1 MGNKKILI
9 AGAGLSG
16 LSVAYKLSQ
25 KGFNAKVIEKNN
37 FVGGISSTFAYKD
50 FLLDYGPHKIYT
62 IMPEIENFIKG
73 LLKEELLKKPK
84 KCLVFLEGKF
94 FNYPVRI
101 PQLLLGINP
110 VKSLKMGFSFLSS
123 SLKNAKKKDDKNYSD
138 YLSNRFGKEVYN
150 LVFDGYANKVWG
162 NPKEISSDLAKARI
176 SAPNL
181 LSLIKASIFKEKK
194 PELSAEFFYYP
205 KKGIIQLSENLAK
218 GIEKNKGEVILNKK
232 ISTIFWNEKT
242 GFEYALAE
250 ANGKE
255 EKIQADIFVS
265 TMPLPELINSMNPKP
280 PKKVLDAANNLKLNS
295 LVLLYLIIKKPR
307 ALESNW
313 IYFPEKKFLFNRISE
328 QKGMS
333 EFTCPKSKTALCIEF
348 TSTKENSFEAISAED
363 LFGKILPDLEKIGI
377 CKKGDIEEVFI
388 KRIPKVYPIYS
399 LDYKENLSIILN
411 FLDNIPNMLTVGRNG
426 LFNYNNMDHCID
438 SGFKAAENIYLGKS
452 REEWATERESFYNY
466 KIID

>member
-25 KGFNAKVIEKNN
+25 KNFDTKVIEKNN
-37 FVGGISSTFAYKD
+37 FVGGISSTFEYKD

-62 IMPEIENFIKG
+62 IIPEIENFIK
-73 LLKEELLKKPK
+73 ELLGNDLQKKPK
-84 KCLVFLEGKF
+84 KCLVCLEGKF
-94 FNYPVRI
+94 FDYPVKI

-110 VKSLKMGFSFLSS
+110 IKSLKMGLSFFAS
-123 SLKNAKKKDDKNYSD
+123 SLKNSKKKNDKNYAE
-138 YLSNRFGKEVYN
+138 YLSNRFGKEVYA

-162 NPKEISSDLAKARI
+162 NPKEISSDLAKARV

-181 LSLIKASIFKEKK
+181 LSLIKASILKEKK
-194 PELSAEFFYYP
+194 PELSADFFYYP
-205 KKGIIQLSENLAK
+205 KKGIIQLSENLAR

-232 ISTIFWNEKT
+232 ISKVFWNEKT

-250 ANGKE
+250 AGGKE

-265 TMPLPELINSMNPKP
+265 TMPLPELINSMSPKP
-280 PKKVLDAANNLKLNS
+280 PKNVLDAANNLKLNS

-307 ALESNW
+307 ALDSNW

-333 EFTCPKSKTALCIEF
+333 EFTCPKSKTELCIEF
-348 TSTKENSFEAISAED
+348 TSTKENSFDGISAEE
-363 LFGKILPDLEKIGI
+363 LFEKILPDLEKIGI
-377 CKKGDIEEVFI
+377 CKKEDVEEVFL
-388 KRIPKVYPIYS
+388 KGIPKVYPIYT
-399 LDYKENLSIILN
+399 LDYKENLSTILN
-411 FLDNIPNMLTVGRNG
+411 FLDNMPNMITVGRNG

-438 SGFKAAENIYLGKS
+438 SGFRAAEKIYMNKS
-452 REEWATERESFYNY
+452 REEWAAERESFYNY